1 MALQMPFLFAF
12 YRMLGVVIELRQAP
26 FLWMR
31 DLSAADPYHILP
43 LGIIITMYLLQKMTP
58 TGGMD
63 PVQQKMM
70 SFTMPIFLGVIS
82 WSLSAGLCVY
92 WVLGNVIG
100 IVQQMVVNRTKF
112 GREMREHM
120 EKQARRKAQRQ

>member
-1 MALQMPFLFAF
+1 
-12 YRMLGVVIELRQAP
+12 
-26 FLWMR
+26 
-31 DLSAADPYHILP
+31 
-43 LGIIITMYLLQKMTP
+43 MYLLQKMTP
-58 TGGMD
+58 AGGMD

-120 EKQARRKAQRQ
+120 EKQARRKRKGNEVRRGSTRINGMNWKPPRRRVQDRSRNLGVLGVSAVSTGFSESVRGGN

>member
-43 LGIIITMYLLQKMTP
+43 FGIIITMYLLQKMTP

-100 IVQQMVVNRTKF
+100 IAQQMIVNRTKF

-120 EKQARRKAQRQ
+120 EKQAKRKAQKQ

>member
-1 MALQMPFLFAF
+1 MF
-12 YRMLGVVIELRQAP
+12 
-26 FLWMR
+26 
-31 DLSAADPYHILP
+31 
-43 LGIIITMYLLQKMTP
+43 LLQKMTP
-58 TGGMD
+58 AGGMD

-70 SFTMPIFLGVIS
+70 SVTMPVFLGVIS

-100 IVQQMVVNRTKF
+100 IVQQMIVNRTKF

-120 EKQARRKAQRQ
+120 EKQARKKAQRQ